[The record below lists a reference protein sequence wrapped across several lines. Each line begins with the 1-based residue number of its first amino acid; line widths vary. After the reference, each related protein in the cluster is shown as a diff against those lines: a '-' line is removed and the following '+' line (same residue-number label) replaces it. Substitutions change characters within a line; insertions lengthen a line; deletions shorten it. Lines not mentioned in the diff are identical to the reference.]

1 MGAEV
6 LAWSFTSGWA
16 SGINAYA
23 VVLVMGLMDRF
34 WQIGEIPEVLA
45 RPDVLIV
52 AGVLFLLES
61 VADKIP
67 YLDSAWD
74 AIHLGV
80 RPVVGAALGYLIGH
94 EQSTSLA
101 AALAAT
107 GGVTALLAHLTK
119 SGVRAGV
126 NLSPE
131 PVSNTVVSG
140 AEDVTVVAVLGLAAA
155 FPLVA
160 AGIAGLLLL
169 AGIIV
174 GLMVMRAAARLRR
187 RHAPGRVR
195 VEQERSG

>member
-23 VVLVMGLMDRF
+23 VVLVMGLMERF
-34 WQIGEIPEVLA
+34 WAVAEI
-45 RPDVLIV
+45 PDVLGRTDV
-52 AGVLFLLES
+52 LLVSSVLFLLEM

-67 YLDSAWD
+67 YLDSVWD
-74 AIHLGV
+74 TIHLAV
-80 RPVVGAALGYLIGH
+80 RPVVGAALGYLIGA
-94 EQSTSLA
+94 EQSTTLA

-119 SGVRAGV
+119 AGVRAGV

-131 PVSNTVVSG
+131 PVSNVAVST
-140 AEDVTVVAVLGLAAA
+140 AEDATAIGVVGLAGA

-160 AGIAGLLLL
+160 AGIAGVLLL
-169 AGIIV
+169 AGAVV
-174 GLMVMRAAARLRR
+174 GFLVMRTV
-187 RHAPGRVR
+187 GRVR
-195 VEQERSG
+195 AGLGLGRERDRDER